1 MANVPIFI
9 CFESESTMTIFGTE
23 KRTVS
28 FEIKSN
34 GKISFIELTE
44 EDCRVI
50 IERLKYLT
58 QEYNG

>member
-1 MANVPIFI
+1 
-9 CFESESTMTIFGTE
+9 MTIFGTD

-34 GKISFIELTE
+34 GKISFIELTA

>member
-1 MANVPIFI
+1 
-9 CFESESTMTIFGTE
+9 MTIFGTD

-34 GKISFIELTE
+34 GKISFIELTA

-50 IERLKYLT
+50 KERLKYLT